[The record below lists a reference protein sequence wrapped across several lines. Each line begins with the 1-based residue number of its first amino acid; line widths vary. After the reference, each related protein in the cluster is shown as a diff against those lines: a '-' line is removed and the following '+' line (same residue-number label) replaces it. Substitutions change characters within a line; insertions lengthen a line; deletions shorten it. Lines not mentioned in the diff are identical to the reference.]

1 LYLQDVIVIRSAMPA
16 FLYKAR
22 NTRGE
27 PLSGRLE
34 AASAE
39 AAAQDLMR
47 SGLTPVEISPERLRE
62 DSPTRRAWF
71 GEEKVGDTDIM
82 LFARQMA
89 SLLKAGVPIL
99 RALASLAESTPHRRF
114 SAVLDDIRDGLSA
127 GRELSACLRKHPSVF
142 ESLFVNLVR
151 VGETTGHLDEVF
163 LRLYH
168 HMEFEREMRERVKGA
183 LRYPAFV
190 VAALA
195 VALVVIN
202 LLVIPAFAKVYQ
214 SSHAAL
220 PLVTRIL
227 IGFSEFLSAGWP
239 YLLGLLAATVVGL
252 RAWVRTPEGRY
263 HWDKLALRLPIAGPI
278 VHKAAMARFAKGLA
292 MSYQSGVPIV
302 QGLTQTAQVV
312 GNSFVASRVEQMRD
326 GVERGESLSRTARTT
341 GVFTPVVIQMMSVG
355 EETGELDRLLQ
366 EIGELYQRDVEYDI
380 RNLSQQVEPILI
392 GGLGLIIV
400 TVALGV
406 FLPVWDMG
414 STMMRK

>member
-1 LYLQDVIVIRSAMPA
+1 MPA

-34 AASAE
+34 AASVE
-39 AAAQDLMR
+39 AVAVDLMR
-47 SGLTPVEISPERLRE
+47 SGLTPVEIRPERARE
-62 DSPTRRAWF
+62 ESAIRSAWF
-71 GEEKVGDTDIM
+71 GEERVENTDIM

-99 RALASLAESTPHRRF
+99 RALSSLAESTPHKRF
-114 SAVLDDIRDGLSA
+114 STVLDDIREGLSG
-127 GRELSACLRKHPSVF
+127 GRELSACLRKHPNVF
-142 ESLFVNLVR
+142 EPLFVNMVR
-151 VGETTGHLDEVF
+151 VGEATGRLDEVF

-190 VAALA
+190 VAALMM
-195 VALVVIN
+195 ALVVIN
-202 LLVIPAFAKVYQ
+202 ILVIPAFAKVYQ

-220 PLVTRIL
+220 PLVTRVL
-227 IGFSEFLSAGWP
+227 IGFSEFMVQGWP
-239 YLLGLLAATVVGL
+239 YLLGLLVAAGLGL
-252 RAWVRTPEGRY
+252 RAWLRTAEGRY
-263 HWDKLALRLPIAGPI
+263 HWDKLVLRLPIAGPI

-292 MSYQSGVPIV
+292 MAYQSGVPIV
-302 QGLTQTAQVV
+302 QGLTHTAQVV
-312 GNSFVASRVEQMRD
+312 GNSFISSRVEQMRD
-326 GVERGESLSRTARTT
+326 GVERGEALSRTARTT
-341 GVFTPVVIQMMSVG
+341 GVFTPVVLQMMAVG
-355 EETGELDRLLQ
+355 EETGELDTLLA
-366 EIGELYQRDVEYDI
+366 EIGDLYQRDVEYDI

-414 STMMRK
+414 TTMMRK